1 MRLLYGTFFGGRRF
15 LRVEQEGHGF
25 VEHNRPRNARFFK
38 TLGGYMRVGH
48 VVSIGIAALAL
59 GCGSSSNGVTDPPPP
74 ANGVNIIV
82 SDFKFSPAVDT
93 IKVGT
98 TVQWVNNGPSEHS
111 STSDTGL
118 WNSQGLTP
126 PSGGGAY
133 GGSSGGG
140 TFRFTFTQTGSFSY
154 HCMFHPPAQY
164 PSFVGTI
171 VVTN

>member
-1 MRLLYGTFFGGRRF
+1 
-15 LRVEQEGHGF
+15 
-25 VEHNRPRNARFFK
+25 
-38 TLGGYMRVGH
+38 MRVSKF
-48 VVSIGIAALAL
+48 VTIGIVAAAIS
-59 GCGSSSNGVTDPPPP
+59 CGGSNSSPTGTVNDPPPP
-74 ANGVNIIV
+74 TGGVNITV
-82 SDFKFSPAVDT
+82 QNFSFSPAVDT

-133 GGSSGGG
+133 GGATAGATFQFTFNQAG
-140 TFRFTFTQTGSFSY
+140 TFTY
-154 HCMFHPPAQY
+154 HCMFHPPSAY